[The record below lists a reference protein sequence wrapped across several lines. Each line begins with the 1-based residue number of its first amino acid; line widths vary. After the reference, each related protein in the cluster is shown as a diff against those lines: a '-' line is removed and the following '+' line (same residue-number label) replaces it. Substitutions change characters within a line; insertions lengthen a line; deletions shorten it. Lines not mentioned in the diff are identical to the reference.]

1 MSKSEMKP
9 REIKFKSYLEPEGVS
24 FVYKVA
30 ECTKDI
36 YTQEREWHFIEHSA
50 YVAALELIER
60 LEIMLKES
68 ATQANIETNG
78 KKFYEGDGYFFILK
92 QCRFS
97 LADIKKFREGL

>member
-9 REIKFKSYLEPEGVS
+9 REIRFKSYLEPEGVS

-50 YVAALELIER
+50 YLAALELIEKLKSR
-60 LEIMLKES
+60 IKILE
-68 ATQANIETNG
+68 NI
-78 KKFYEGDGYFFILK
+78 K
-92 QCRFS
+92 
-97 LADIKKFREGL
+97 